1 MIISCP
7 SCNKKFEIDSDLI
20 PENGRLLSCGSCAH
34 QWFFK
39 RDEIIKKTIPEPS
52 KDEDIIEEI
61 SSKDVNEKKIEVP
74 DQSNFKKEIK
84 KLSIKSNEKNIK
96 KTKEKNKTNVK
107 ILNLIIVFIISL
119 VAIIILTDTLKTPIS
134 KIIPNIEFL
143 LYSLYETI
151 KDVFLFLKDLI

>member
-1 MIISCP
+1 MIIICP
-7 SCNKKFEIDSDLI
+7 CGEKKFEIDQNLI
-20 PENGRLLSCGSCAH
+20 PEEGRLLQCGFC
-34 QWFFK
+34 
-39 RDEIIKKTIPEPS
+39 
-52 KDEDIIEEI
+52 
-61 SSKDVNEKKIEVP
+61 
-74 DQSNFKKEIK
+74 
-84 KLSIKSNEKNIK
+84 NEKNIK